1 MTKCKWKLG
10 FYLWAALL
18 FTTLP
23 CQAQTQEVFDFEY
36 SGSNKVVK
44 EELDNFVAAVS
55 SADADARNNL
65 AKQREEFKQKRT
77 EAYWKYR
84 EAQFQFNLYWAMAQ
98 VEVSAAKAQET
109 GQTVAEN
116 TLNAIKNS
124 FSFLG
129 NVFTGEFDKA
139 LGNLGEIAKSSLS
152 NIKTVV
158 SNAAQHAWRVIK
170 QANQGILETAVN
182 IQNMVTMYKTEV
194 DTNYANTKYAQQ
206 LYELLDAMQAAANE
220 YIDYDQQYAGIGDVD
235 NIGNLFVYT
244 DSNGNKTYFT
254 YDEKN
259 AKTVAGTTRGCIPLP
274 LKLAEGK
281 SCIFC
286 PLFLKIF
293 NAANTMATQSYGI
306 LAISLA
312 NVMLIG
318 FAIWIAFSV
327 LGKVSSFTKMDAPK
341 YITELLT
348 QVFKVLLAYLLLR
361 DANAIYTYAL
371 GPLLKAGMEFGM
383 TLLAGSN
390 KYLTACN
397 SLGVK
402 EMPLTGLLP
411 SYLYVQLECFI
422 QAVQAEL
429 AVPQSIGSSLM
440 CVAQNAGGRD
450 LGAITDITN
459 FRLPDFSMLLEGLI
473 IWVFAWL
480 LALAFAFYLIDATVR
495 LGIVGALM
503 PFLIACWPFK
513 VTSKY
518 TSQGFTMFMNTFF
531 TYAFMGLVVSIN
543 IQLISASMTG
553 VKGGMD
559 AVQDALNGNQV
570 GVLKDLLDIGFSG
583 FLILIVC
590 SIFGFKLCGQA
601 AELAGSMAGGGG
613 GSSIAPKI
621 GTLGYQAASTLA
633 LGTAKKVGQGA
644 KLAGSFVGTATGI
657 TEKVRKGRDKVVGKM
672 QNFFSFGRSGGGS
685 SAPTSRVRGGSG
697 SPAPQGAPSAS
708 DNNTPISADQR
719 QQADNVSN
727 AGPRS
732 AQGQRA
738 DNAGRQNANAQQ
750 RQQSNNMQ
758 GQQPHGASGQQHS
771 GNAQDQQHGSNSQ
784 QQARQTQDQN
794 EADRQRRIDEHN
806 RTMAATADVA
816 ASVAGKEIQT
826 RRDEAAQKSR
836 AAAERARV
844 FESNAKAE
852 LEAAA
857 ELRKKAQAAATETER
872 NDLSRQAQQAEDRAQ
887 HNTQAAQSERRTEK
901 EQDKKLINAA
911 RRCTAKGTEKN
922 KIGRL
927 SKRP

>member
-1 MTKCKWKLG
+1 MTKCKWKFKFLFMAG
-10 FYLWAALL
+10 IFAFSFFFSSSVVYAAIISSNSEVAKELKD
-18 FTTLP
+18 FKKKTL
-23 CQAQTQEVFDFEY
+23 ATDQE
-36 SGSNKVVK
+36 
-44 EELDNFVAAVS
+44 
-55 SADADARNNL
+55 
-65 AKQREEFKQKRT
+65 
-77 EAYWKYR
+77 
-84 EAQFQFNLYWAMAQ
+84 
-98 VEVSAAKAQET
+98 KAQLKKEYDEARGKCGKSLENAKLWT
-109 GQTVAEN
+109 KVKAFQQFDLHWYAISAEF
-116 TLNAIKNS
+116 NS
-124 FSFLG
+124 VESFL
-129 NVFTGEFDKA
+129 D
-139 LGNLGEIAKSSLS
+139 LG
-152 NIKTVV
+152 
-158 SNAAQHAWRVIK
+158 
-170 QANQGILETAVN
+170 
-182 IQNMVTMYKTEV
+182 
-194 DTNYANTKYAQQ
+194 KYAS
-206 LYELLDAMQAAANE
+206 A
-220 YIDYDQQYAGIGDVD
+220 
-235 NIGNLFVYT
+235 IGNLL
-244 DSNGNKTYFT
+244 DSDWENMEGMFSGFLNTLEDIGEQIEYYHNGAL
-254 YDEKN
+254 KN
-259 AKTVAGTTRGCIPLP
+259 AKTEKERKNIDEQYQDIKAKYDELLSATSDVRAACETLNSYDPDLVDSIDGKLHKYIYCPGSIDYQKEPDKCSVTYFIYEGEGDNTAKTVRGNMRGCIPLP
-274 LKLAEGK
+274 AKLNEGK

-383 TLLAGSN
+383 TLLSGSN
-390 KYLTACN
+390 RYLDACK
-397 SLGVK
+397 SLGIE
-402 EMPLTGLLP
+402 EMPLDGLLP

-429 AVPQSIGSSLM
+429 AVSQAVGSSLM
-440 CVAQNAGGRD
+440 CVARNAGKVD
-450 LGAITDITN
+450 DI
-459 FRLPDFSMLLEGLI
+459 LSVPIPDFSMLLEGLI

-480 LALAFAFYLIDATVR
+480 LALAFAFYLVDATVR

-518 TSQGFTMFMNTFF
+518 TTQGFTMFMNTFF

-543 IQLISASMTG
+543 IQLINASMTG
-553 VKGGMD
+553 VPGGMNT
-559 AVQDALNGNQV
+559 VMVALNGNNVKELQ
-570 GVLKDLLDIGFSG
+570 DILDIGFSG
-583 FLILIVC
+583 FLILIAC
-590 SIFGFKLCGQA
+590 CIFGFKLCMQV
-601 AELAGSMAGGGG
+601 AELAGSMAGPGG
-613 GSSIAPKI
+613 GSPIAPKI
-621 GTLGYQAASTLA
+621 GTLGYQAASNLA

-738 DNAGRQNANAQQ
+738 DNTGRQNANAQQ

-816 ASVAGKEIQT
+816 ASAAGKEIQT

-901 EQDKKLINAA
+901 EQDVRSKAA
-911 RRCTAKGTEKN
+911 QTEFDQLVEERKETISPEEVDQRCTEMYGEGYREEQNRTFK
-922 KIGRL
+922 
-927 SKRP
+927 

>member
-1 MTKCKWKLG
+1 MTKCKWKFKFLFMAGIFAFSFFFSSSVVYAAITSSNSEVAKELKDFKKKTLATDQEKAQLKKEYDEAKEKCG
-10 FYLWAALL
+10 FSLKNAGIWALTKAFQGIVVQTYAALAETNSFRTFL
-18 FTTLP
+18 D
-23 CQAQTQEVFDFEY
+23 A
-36 SGSNKVVK
+36 GSNLSRLGNM
-44 EELDNFVAAVS
+44 LD
-55 SADADARNNL
+55 SA
-65 AKQREEFKQKRT
+65 
-77 EAYWKYR
+77 W
-84 EAQFQFNLYWAMAQ
+84 
-98 VEVSAAKAQET
+98 
-109 GQTVAEN
+109 EN
-116 TLNAIKNS
+116 TESIFHGYLNTLDDIGRQIEYYHN
-124 FSFLG
+124 
-129 NVFTGEFDKA
+129 DA
-139 LGNLGEIAKSSLS
+139 L
-152 NIKTVV
+152 
-158 SNAAQHAWRVIK
+158 
-170 QANQGILETAVN
+170 
-182 IQNMVTMYKTEV
+182 
-194 DTNYANTKYAQQ
+194 
-206 LYELLDAMQAAANE
+206 
-220 YIDYDQQYAGIGDVD
+220 
-235 NIGNLFVYT
+235 
-244 DSNGNKTYFT
+244 
-254 YDEKN
+254 KN
-259 AKTVAGTTRGCIPLP
+259 AKTDEERQNADAKYNFVKNLYDELLSATSDVRAACDTLNSYDPDLVDSIDGKLHKYIYCPGSIDYQKEPDKCSVTYFIYEGEGDDTAKTVRGNMRGCIPLP
-274 LKLAEGK
+274 AKLNEGK

-383 TLLAGSN
+383 TLLSGSN
-390 KYLTACN
+390 RYLDACK
-397 SLGVK
+397 SLGIE
-402 EMPLTGLLP
+402 EMPLDGLLP

-429 AVPQSIGSSLM
+429 AVSQAVGSSLM
-440 CVAQNAGGRD
+440 CVARNAGKVD
-450 LGAITDITN
+450 DI
-459 FRLPDFSMLLEGLI
+459 LSVPIPDFSMLLEGLI

-480 LALAFAFYLIDATVR
+480 LALAFAFFLVDATVR

-513 VTSKY
+513 ITSKY
-518 TSQGFTMFMNTFF
+518 TTQGFTMFMNTFF

-543 IQLISASMTG
+543 IQLISASMAG
-553 VKGGMD
+553 VPGGMNT
-559 AVQDALNGNQV
+559 VMVALNGNNVKELQ
-570 GVLKDLLDIGFSG
+570 DLLDIGFSG
-583 FLILIVC
+583 FLILIAC
-590 SIFGFKLCGQA
+590 SIFGFKLCMQV

-613 GSSIAPKI
+613 GSPIAPKI
-621 GTLGYQAASTLA
+621 GTLGYQAASNLA

-697 SPAPQGAPSAS
+697 SPTPQGAPSAS

-852 LEAAA
+852 LEAAT

-901 EQDKKLINAA
+901 EQDVRSKAA
-911 RRCTAKGTEKN
+911 QTEFDQLVEERKETISPEEVDQRCTEMYGEGYREEQNRTFK
-922 KIGRL
+922 
-927 SKRP
+927 

>member
-10 FYLWAALL
+10 LIFLLGAFFAMYSYSAYAADNQKDILGGRTLTTEDKAIIDKRIAELEKEVQPLEATADAAYDDYLDKKDAAEGLFNHEDFWFNSWVFQWGRSISPLHDNSWETYIAHFREAAQTSMMKGDSEQAQKWNAAITAALTYL
-18 FTTLP
+18 EAFAAWNGPAT
-23 CQAQTQEVFDFEY
+23 
-36 SGSNKVVK
+36 
-44 EELDNFVAAVS
+44 EL
-55 SADADARNNL
+55 ADLKSIRDH
-65 AKQREEFKQKRT
+65 
-77 EAYWKYR
+77 
-84 EAQFQFNLYWAMAQ
+84 
-98 VEVSAAKAQET
+98 
-109 GQTVAEN
+109 GEN
-116 TLNAIKNS
+116 VL
-124 FSFLG
+124 
-129 NVFTGEFDKA
+129 
-139 LGNLGEIAKSSLS
+139 
-152 NIKTVV
+152 
-158 SNAAQHAWRVIK
+158 
-170 QANQGILETAVN
+170 
-182 IQNMVTMYKTEV
+182 
-194 DTNYANTKYAQQ
+194 
-206 LYELLDAMQAAANE
+206 
-220 YIDYDQQYAGIGDVD
+220 
-235 NIGNLFVYT
+235 VY
-244 DSNGNKTYFT
+244 

-259 AKTVAGTTRGCIPLP
+259 KTTVYYVRDESGNYESVAGVTKGCMPLMA
-274 LKLAEGK
+274 KVAEEK
-281 SCIFC
+281 NCVFC
-286 PLFLKIF
+286 PLFAQIF
-293 NAANTMATQSYGI
+293 SAAQTMATRSFAL
-306 LAISLA
+306 LAQSLA
-312 NVMLIG
+312 NVMLVG

-361 DANAIYTYAL
+361 DANAIYTYVL
-371 GPLLKAGMEFGM
+371 GPLLKAGMEFGT
-383 TLLAGSN
+383 TLLFSSN
-390 KYLTACN
+390 DYLNNCA
-397 SLGVK
+397 SAEAVK
-402 EMPLTGLLP
+402 NMPLNGLLP
-411 SYLYVQLECFI
+411 TYLYSQLDCFI
-422 QAVQAEL
+422 RAVQTEL
-429 AVPQSIGSSLM
+429 SMAQAIGSSLM
-440 CVAQNAGGRD
+440 CVSRHEGKVD
-450 LGAITDITN
+450 DI
-459 FRLPDFSMLLEGLI
+459 LSVPIPDFSMLLEGLI

-480 LALAFAFYLIDATVR
+480 LSLAFAFFLVDATVR

-531 TYAFMGLVVSIN
+531 TYAFMGLIISIN
-543 IQLISASMTG
+543 IQLITTSLTG
-553 VKGGMD
+553 GKGGLD
-559 AVQDALNGNQV
+559 AIKAALNGNNV
-570 GVLKDLLDIGFSG
+570 KVLQDILDIGFSG
-583 FLILIVC
+583 FLILIAC
-590 SIFGFKLCGQA
+590 CIFGFKLCMQA

-613 GSSIAPKI
+613 GSPIAPKI
-621 GTLGYQAASTLA
+621 GTLGYQAASNLA

-727 AGPRS
+727 AEPRS
-732 AQGQRA
+732 ALGQRA

-816 ASVAGKEIQT
+816 ASAAGKEIQT

-901 EQDKKLINAA
+901 EQDVRSKAA
-911 RRCTAKGTEKN
+911 QTEFDQLVEERKETISPEEVDQRCTEMYGEGYREEQNRTFK
-922 KIGRL
+922 
-927 SKRP
+927 